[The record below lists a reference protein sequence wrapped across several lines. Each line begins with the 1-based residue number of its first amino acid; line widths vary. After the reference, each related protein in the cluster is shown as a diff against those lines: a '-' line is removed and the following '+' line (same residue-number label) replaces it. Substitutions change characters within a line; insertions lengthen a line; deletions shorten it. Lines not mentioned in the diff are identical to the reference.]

1 MNRLRQ
7 HHIAHHNRKLMTRY
21 NFNIT
26 YPICDRLFG
35 TLYREPPGR

>member
-1 MNRLRQ
+1 
-7 HHIAHHNRKLMTRY
+7 MTHY

-35 TLYREPPGR
+35 TLYRGDKGAVR

>member
-1 MNRLRQ
+1 
-7 HHIAHHNRKLMTRY
+7 MTRY

-35 TLYREPPGR
+35 TLYREAERGSGPVKGP

>member
-1 MNRLRQ
+1 
-7 HHIAHHNRKLMTRY
+7 MTHY

-35 TLYREPPGR
+35 TLYRDGEQGTGPLRGR

>member
-1 MNRLRQ
+1 
-7 HHIAHHNRKLMTRY
+7 MTRY

-35 TLYREPPGR
+35 TLYCDDNRRDAK